1 MNELIEIKRTL
12 MNEWRVTDKKFR
24 DSGDDWYTGVLSGL
38 EVAINK
44 VDTMIEHED
53 DRMTRYYGER

>member
-12 MNEWRVTDKKFR
+12 MNEWKLTDKKFR

-38 EVAINK
+38 EVAIHK

-53 DRMTRYYGER
+53 DRMTRYYGEQ

>member
-12 MNEWRVTDKKFR
+12 MNEWKVTDKKFR